1 MQSGYSRN
9 ETNVEQRK
17 SQQKKKKGTRKRRR
31 TTGDKVLG
39 VLIILTMMA
48 IAVLCGVF
56 LGKILSG
63 LIKI

>member
-9 ETNVEQRK
+9 DTNIEQK
-17 SQQKKKKGTRKRRR
+17 KLQQKKKGTRKRKR

-39 VLIILTMMA
+39 ALIILTMMA

-56 LGKILSG
+56 LGKILSDV
-63 LIKI
+63 IKI